1 MAVYFDSIQVAGG
14 SINGQSGCSMSSTIS
29 SISDKIDLLSNDLRM
44 NIQMLSSDICSI
56 SSDIQQ
62 LINKYD
68 TCLQEFEI
76 SGENGEYLTINTSYI
91 NDDLEIQIFK
101 STLSVAASGTYPGFM
116 FYDTIYSSTLQS
128 FNSRYI
134 RAKKMV
140 MTNVKSI
147 NIIRDGAISPYECGQ
162 KYYFP
167 QVLRIS
173 NFGYYNPY
181 VINEFTVPKIKSLD
195 LSSFPN
201 SCIIN
206 FGNTMSTPPSLYNS
220 NISSTSMSC
229 FVPNNLCATW
239 KEQFGWN
246 GFKGQIYQYSELPS
260 DFEFK

>member
-44 NIQMLSSDICSI
+44 NTQMLSSDIRSI

-101 STLSVAASGTYPGFM
+101 STLSVSASGTYPGLM

-128 FNSRYI
+128 FNSDLI
-134 RAKKMV
+134 RGKKTI

-147 NIIRDGAISPYECGQ
+147 NINRLGLYSPYEGRE

-167 QVLRIS
+167 QPLQIL
-173 NFGYYNPY
+173 NFGYYGKK
-181 VINEFTVPKIKSLD
+181 VNEITVPKIKSLN
-195 LSSFPN
+195 LSSFPV

-206 FGNTMSTPPSLYNS
+206 FGNTMSTPPRLYNS
-220 NISSTSMSC
+220 LSSSTNMSC

-239 KEQFGWN
+239 KEQLGWN
-246 GFKGQIYQYSELPS
+246 TFKGQIYPYSELPS

>member
-44 NIQMLSSDICSI
+44 NTQILSDDICGI

-76 SGENGEYLTINTSYI
+76 SGENGEYLTINKSYI
-91 NDDLEIQIFK
+91 DDDLELQIYYC
-101 STLSVAASGTYPGFM
+101 TLSVGGSGTYPSLM

-128 FNSRYI
+128 FNSRFI
-134 RAKKMV
+134 RGKKMV

-147 NIIRDGAISPYECGQ
+147 NVISPGAASPYEGRE

-167 QVLRIS
+167 QALQIL
-173 NFGYYNPY
+173 NFGYHYSK
-181 VINEFTVPKIKSLD
+181 VVNEITVPKIKSLN
-195 LSSFPN
+195 LSSFPP

-220 NISSTSMSC
+220 NNSSTSMSC

-246 GFKGQIYQYSELPS
+246 GFRGQIYPYSELPS